1 MIIEISDKIL
11 HKTGL
16 TPEEI
21 RLRLAILL
29 FQEERMTLVQASK
42 LAGLHQIQFQ
52 KELAKRDIPIHY
64 GMKELQRDM
73 ETIKRF

>member
-1 MIIEISDKIL
+1 MIIEISDRIL
-11 HKTGL
+11 SNSGL

-29 FQEERMTLVQASK
+29 FQEEKMTLGQASK

-52 KELAKRDIPIHY
+52 RELARRDIPIHY
-64 GMKELQRDM
+64 GMEEFKRDL
-73 ETIKRF
+73 ETIKRI